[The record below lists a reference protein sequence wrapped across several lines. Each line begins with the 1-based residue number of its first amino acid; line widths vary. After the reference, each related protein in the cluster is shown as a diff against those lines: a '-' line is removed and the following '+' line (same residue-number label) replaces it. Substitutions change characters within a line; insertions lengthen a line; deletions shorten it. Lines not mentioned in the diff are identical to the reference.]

1 MIRMSII
8 IPTYNR
14 PDSIKRTVNSILD
27 HDTKNYYEIIVI
39 NDSPEHPIESFF
51 DKKVTVVNN
60 EENIGRSK
68 ARNKGADMAQ
78 GDILFFID
86 DDIEMKDNLFDTYV
100 ELMDG
105 DFDAVFSNVNNVR
118 TDGTVCTLNKFLNTR
133 GANKKGFEDNF
144 KSNYFTSAFCG
155 IKKDFFNKIGKFDE
169 NFTGYGWEDPELG
182 LRIEKNGGKIKFFK
196 TDLLLHYHDKSLDK
210 WVNQLENSGANFK
223 YVIEKYPEY
232 NDRFNYDFLTS
243 WKAGLLFNPCSFAIG
258 KMKAKLFGGIM
269 NFIIFRFL
277 FAGALYRG
285 LKK

>member
-39 NDSPEHPIESFF
+39 NDSPEHLIESFF

-60 EENIGRSK
+60 GENIGRSK
-68 ARNKGADMAQ
+68 ARNKGASMAQ

-105 DFDAVFSNVNNVR
+105 DFDAVFSNVNNIR
-118 TDGTVCTLNKFLNTR
+118 TDGTVCVLNKFLNTR
-133 GANKKGFEDNF
+133 GANQKNFENNF

-155 IKKDFFNKIGKFDE
+155 IKKDFFEKIGKFDE
-169 NFTGYGWEDPELG
+169 NFKGYGWEDPELG
-182 LRIEKNGGKIKFFK
+182 MRIEKNGGKIKFYK
-196 TDLLLHYHDKSLDK
+196 TATLNHYHDKDIDQ
-210 WVNQLENSGANFK
+210 WVKQLENSGVNFK
-223 YVIEKYPEY
+223 HIIEKYPE
-232 NDRFNYDFLTS
+232 NTDRFNYDFLTS
-243 WKAGLLFNPCSFAIG
+243 WKAGLIFNPMFFAIG
-258 KMKAKLFGGIM
+258 KMKTKLFGGMM
-269 NFIIFRFL
+269 NFIMYRYL
-277 FAGALYRG
+277 FAGSIYRS
-285 LKK
+285 LKE